1 MTKVSGITT
10 RYSIGFKQMVVK
22 EIENGARI
30 EAMRIKYGIRGGG
43 TISNWVRS
51 FGKDHLLNKIV
62 RIETME
68 EKDQVKELQRQLREA
83 KAALAD
89 SLIAQRCLEIVIE
102 EANKEYRTDLKKNFG
117 IDAPAKKSK

>member
-1 MTKVSGITT
+1 MTKERGITT
-10 RYSIGFKQMVVK
+10 RYSIGFKQMVVR

-30 EAMRIKYGIRGGG
+30 EAIKIKYGIKGGS
-43 TISNWVRS
+43 TVSNWLRS

-83 KAALAD
+83 KVALAD

-117 IDAPAKKSK
+117 TGASAKKSK

>member
-1 MTKVSGITT
+1 MSKVSGITI
-10 RYSIGFKQMVVK
+10 RYSIGFKQMIVK
-22 EIENGARI
+22 EVENGARI
-30 EAMRIKYGIRGGG
+30 EATRIKYGIKGGS
-43 TISNWVRS
+43 TISKWVRS

-68 EKDQVKELQRQLREA
+68 EKDQVRELQRQLREA

-117 IDAPAKKSK
+117 TGASAKKSK

>member
-30 EAMRIKYGIRGGG
+30 ETIKIKYGIKGGG
-43 TISNWVRS
+43 TISSWVRS

-102 EANKEYRTDLKKNFG
+102 EANKEYGTDLKKNFG
-117 IDAPAKKSK
+117 TGAPAKKSK